1 MIITFIIM
9 QGDMYVCICNA
20 VTASEVRCVIE
31 GGARTVEA
39 VTAACRAGGGCGSC
53 TGRIERMIDEGAGA
67 RTRHA
72 RHLPLVADESERAA

>member
-9 QGDMYVCICNA
+9 RGDMYVCICNA

-53 TGRIERMIDEGAGA
+53 TGRIGRMIDESAG
-67 RTRHA
+67 RTRVA